1 VIEIVADPE
10 ALARAAAHEVVAAA
24 VASIAER
31 DRFTVALAGGS
42 TPRSAY
48 RLLATPPYSNH
59 VAWGKVHLFWSDE
72 RAVPPTDPASNYGMA
87 RDALVAHVPI
97 PPAQIHRIEGELSP
111 ETAAT
116 RYEAVLRR
124 ELGPSPELDLV
135 LLGLGE
141 DGHTASIFP
150 GQPVV
155 RETVRLVASVVGPK
169 PPPERITFTPVPIN
183 AARRVVM
190 LASGA
195 GKAAILARVLEG
207 PLVPDQLPAQIVK
220 PSRGTVHWLVDRPAA
235 ADLKTTASG

>member
-1 VIEIVADPE
+1 VIDIVADPD

-31 DRFTVALAGGS
+31 GRFAVALAGGS
-42 TPRSAY
+42 TPRAAY

-59 VAWGKVHLFWSDE
+59 VSWANVHLFWSDE
-72 RAVPPTDPASNYGMA
+72 RAVPPTDPDSNYGMA

-97 PPAQIHRIEGELSP
+97 RPEQVHRIEGELRP
-111 ETAAT
+111 ETAAA
-116 RYEAVLRR
+116 RYEAILRR
-124 ELGPSPELDLV
+124 ELGPTGELDLV

-141 DGHTASIFP
+141 DGHTASLFP

-155 RETVRLVASVVGPK
+155 RETVRLVAAVVGPK
-169 PPPERITFTPVPIN
+169 PPPDRITFTPVPIN

-190 LASGA
+190 LASGG

-207 PLVPDQLPAQIVK
+207 PSVPDQLPAQIVK
-220 PSRGTVHWLVDRPAA
+220 PTRGVLRWLVDRPAA
-235 ADLKTTASG
+235 AALKTTASG